1 MYKKYVLDTNTIIY
15 LLSGEII
22 LSKVID
28 TNNFHIIIPGIVYME
43 LLSKAINT
51 EELES
56 IQEILNDFELAEA
69 GLHQYLV
76 GANLRKKYKSLK
88 SADAIIAATA
98 KTKQATLITSDKLLL
113 NIKEINSI
121 KALST
126 F

>member
-69 GLHQYLV
+69 GLHEYLV

>member
-69 GLHQYLV
+69 GLHKYLV